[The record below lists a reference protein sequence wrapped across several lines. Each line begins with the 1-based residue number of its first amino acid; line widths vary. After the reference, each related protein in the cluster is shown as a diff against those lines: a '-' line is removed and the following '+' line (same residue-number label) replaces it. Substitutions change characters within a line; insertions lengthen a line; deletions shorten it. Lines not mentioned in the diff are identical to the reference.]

1 MYTHTHTHTSTEG
14 GHSVLVQLSS
24 VSSCTCLVICLTDG
38 SLAWLTKGFPRHTR
52 PSLYQKDHLSVRGY
66 HDRIR
71 SAFQNAWQDIFP
83 NEVSFSLLLLVMYLR
98 WHGNMPPL
106 PPPFNGRQREWE
118 LHLFRANPSYE
129 RDSSY
134 SESQLWSPTE
144 EAEEKKKK
152 KRLSYVDGPLFLS
165 PTSPSLG
172 SSLASLPRRSVMS
185 EDEVN
190 EVVQGGMQ
198 HTWKSDLTRLW
209 SKLEC
214 DSFVLLANSLRV
226 KMHINAYTK
235 HRHTD
240 CFGPSCSS
248 HTLCVFVSFVCQMRP
263 KTK

>member
-1 MYTHTHTHTSTEG
+1 MG
-14 GHSVLVQLSS
+14 
-24 VSSCTCLVICLTDG
+24 TC
-38 SLAWLTKGFPRHTR
+38 P
-52 PSLYQKDHLSVRGY
+52 PSL
-66 HDRIR
+66 
-71 SAFQNAWQDIFP
+71 
-83 NEVSFSLLLLVMYLR
+83 
-98 WHGNMPPL
+98 L
-106 PPPFNGRQREWE
+106 PSMG
-118 LHLFRANPSYE
+118 
-129 RDSSY
+129 D
-134 SESQLWSPTE
+134 SESGSCICFVLILLMRETALIARASFDPQQKKQR
-144 EAEEKKKK
+144 KKKK